1 MKKGGLR
8 AYIIWIIGSLFYLYE
23 YFVRVVPSVIEN
35 DLEIT
40 YCATASQIAIA
51 VGMYLLIYSPMQL
64 IVGPLF
70 DTCGSRKLFLPASL
84 ILTFSC
90 LLPILPTHTLFCFG
104 LSRFLIGFSSAFGFV
119 GVMYLCTVWFHKKHL
134 AMLSGLTTTLGLLG
148 AIIAQT
154 SLSWINNVWG
164 WKSIWIISFV
174 FGIFTTILLLI
185 FIPNSPDWLPKPKG
199 KHIWIQ
205 CKDNLLCVAKRWH
218 TWNIGLIS
226 GALFM
231 PLAVFADLWGIP
243 YFTKTCNFSL
253 AEASQLTSIL
263 NLSWALGAPI
273 VGWLSDTF
281 KTRKMPLLISG
292 LSSSIILG
300 ILLLC
305 PSLNFTLTAC
315 LLFCLGLCSSGQVI
329 GFIACAELNP
339 PQTNASSIAFVNMI
353 IMGFCGISQAIIG
366 HMIDKLSS
374 SFSNTIAYQIS
385 LGTIVVA
392 LLLTSIIFG
401 IYFNREPRKKSMLG

>member
-1 MKKGGLR
+1 MKKGGIR
-8 AYIIWIIGSLFYLYE
+8 AYIIWITGSLFYLYE

-40 YCATASQIAIA
+40 YCATASQVAIA

-70 DTCGSRKLFLPASL
+70 DTCGSRKLFLPASV

-90 LLPILPTHTLFCFG
+90 LLPILPTHTLACFG
-104 LSRFLIGFSSAFGFV
+104 VSRFLMGFSSAFGFV

-134 AMLSGLTTTLGLLG
+134 ATLSGLTTALGLLG
-148 AIIAQT
+148 AIAAQT
-154 SLSWINNVWG
+154 SLSWINNAWG
-164 WKSIWIISFV
+164 WQSIWIISFI
-174 FGIFTTILLLI
+174 FGIFITLLLLI
-185 FIPNSPDWLPKPKG
+185 FIPNAPDWLPKPKG

-205 CKDNLLCVAKRWH
+205 CKNNLIYVAKRWP

-243 YFTKTCNFSL
+243 YFTKICNFSMT
-253 AEASQLTSIL
+253 EASQLTSIL

-273 VGWLSDTF
+273 VGWISDTLN
-281 KTRKMPLLISG
+281 TRKTPLLISG
-292 LSSSIILG
+292 LSSG
-300 ILLLC
+300 ILLAILVLC
-305 PSLNFTLTAC
+305 PSLSFVTTAI
-315 LLFCLGLCSSGQVI
+315 LLIGLGFCASGQVI

-353 IMGFCGISQAIIG
+353 IMGFCGLIQALVG
-366 HMIDKLSS
+366 HMIDCYSLDYS
-374 SFSNTIAYQIS
+374 IAVAYQIG
-385 LGTIVVA
+385 LGTIVIA
-392 LLLTSIIFG
+392 LFATSFIFG
-401 IYFNREPRKKSMLG
+401 LFFKRKTKHNKV